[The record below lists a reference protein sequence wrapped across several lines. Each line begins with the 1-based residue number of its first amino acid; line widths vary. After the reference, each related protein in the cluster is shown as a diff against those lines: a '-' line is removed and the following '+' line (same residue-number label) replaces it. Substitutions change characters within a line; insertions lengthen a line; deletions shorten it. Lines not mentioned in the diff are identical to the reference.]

1 LKISSNSKKN
11 FKRYGPIIS
20 IMSLFSIIVITTF
33 YFVLQPKVT
42 LPIYS
47 PSMVSEELVEED
59 IRYIKKYHK
68 INDFV
73 LTNQNGEL
81 ISQEF
86 YQNKI
91 YVADFFFTTCPDIC
105 PIMTEN
111 MGYLQSEL
119 KNQTDVLLVSFS
131 VTPNVDSVDVLRSYA
146 DLKKVD
152 DAKWN
157 LFTGS
162 KKEIYELARK
172 SFLVA
177 KNDGDGG
184 KYDMIHT
191 ENFVLV
197 DKESRIRGFYDGTN
211 EDEMKKLL
219 VDITILKQSY
229 LD

>member
-1 LKISSNSKKN
+1 
-11 FKRYGPIIS
+11 
-20 IMSLFSIIVITTF
+20 MSFFSIVVITSF
-33 YFVLQPKVT
+33 YFILQPKVS

-59 IRYIKKYHK
+59 IRYVKKYHS
-68 INDFV
+68 ISNFS

-81 ISQEF
+81 INQEF

-91 YVADFFFTTCPDIC
+91 YIADFFFTTCPDIC
-105 PIMTEN
+105 TKMTEN
-111 MGYLQSEL
+111 MGYLQNEL

-131 VTPNVDSVDVLRSYA
+131 VTPNIDSVSVLRAYA
-146 DLKKVD
+146 DLKGVD
-152 DAKWN
+152 DSKWN

-162 KKEIYELARK
+162 KKDIYELARK

-191 ENFVLV
+191 ENFVLIG
-197 DKESRIRGFYDGTN
+197 KENRIRGFYDGTN
-211 EDEMKKLL
+211 EVEMNKLL
-219 VDITILKQSY
+219 KDVKILQNSY

>member
-1 LKISSNSKKN
+1 
-11 FKRYGPIIS
+11 
-20 IMSLFSIIVITTF
+20 MSFFSIVVITSF
-33 YFVLQPKVT
+33 YFILQPKVS

-59 IRYIKKYHK
+59 IRYVKKYHS
-68 INDFV
+68 ISNFS

-81 ISQEF
+81 INQEF

-91 YVADFFFTTCPDIC
+91 YIADFFFTTCPDIC
-105 PIMTEN
+105 LKMTEN
-111 MGYLQSEL
+111 MGYLQNEL

-131 VTPNVDSVDVLRSYA
+131 VTPNIDSVSVLRAYA
-146 DLKKVD
+146 DLKGVD
-152 DAKWN
+152 DSKWN

-162 KKEIYELARK
+162 KKDIYELARK

-191 ENFVLV
+191 ENFVLI
-197 DKESRIRGFYDGTN
+197 DKENRIRGFYDGTN
-211 EDEMKKLL
+211 EVEMNKLL
-219 VDITILKQSY
+219 KDVKILQNSY

>member
-1 LKISSNSKKN
+1 
-11 FKRYGPIIS
+11 
-20 IMSLFSIIVITTF
+20 MSLFSIIVITTF

-229 LD
+229 FTFASLKSF

>member
-1 LKISSNSKKN
+1 
-11 FKRYGPIIS
+11 
-20 IMSLFSIIVITTF
+20 MSLFSIIVITTF

-73 LTNQNGEL
+73 LTKQNGEL

>member
-1 LKISSNSKKN
+1 
-11 FKRYGPIIS
+11 
-20 IMSLFSIIVITTF
+20 MSFFSIVVITSF
-33 YFVLQPKVT
+33 YFILQPKVS

-59 IRYIKKYHK
+59 IRYVKKYHS
-68 INDFV
+68 ISNFS

-81 ISQEF
+81 INQEF

-91 YVADFFFTTCPDIC
+91 YIADFFFTTCPDIC
-105 PIMTEN
+105 PKMTEN
-111 MGYLQSEL
+111 MGYLQNEL

-131 VTPNVDSVDVLRSYA
+131 VTPNIDSVNVLRAYA
-146 DLKKVD
+146 DLKGVD
-152 DAKWN
+152 DSKWN

-162 KKEIYELARK
+162 KKDIYELARK

-191 ENFVLV
+191 ENFVLI
-197 DKESRIRGFYDGTN
+197 DKENRIRGFYDGTN
-211 EDEMKKLL
+211 EVKMNKLL
-219 VDITILKQSY
+219 KDVKILQNSY

>member
-1 LKISSNSKKN
+1 
-11 FKRYGPIIS
+11 
-20 IMSLFSIIVITTF
+20 MSLFSIIVITTF

-59 IRYIKKYHK
+59 IKKYHK

>member
-1 LKISSNSKKN
+1 MSTDSKK
-11 FKRYGPIIS
+11 FLKRYGPIIF

-33 YFVLQPKVT
+33 YYVLQPKVS

-68 INDFV
+68 INDFL

-91 YVADFFFTTCPDIC
+91 YIADFFFTTCPDIC

-111 MGYLQSEL
+111 MSYLQNEL
-119 KNQTDVLLVSFS
+119 KDQVDVMLVSFS
-131 VTPNVDSVDVLRSYA
+131 VTPQVDTVDVLRAYA
-146 DLKKVD
+146 DSRGVD
-152 DAKWN
+152 DSKWN
-157 LFTGS
+157 LFTGN
-162 KKEIYELARK
+162 KKDIYELARK

-184 KYDMIHT
+184 RYDMIHT
-191 ENFVLV
+191 ENFVLI

-211 EDEMKKLL
+211 KEEIKKLL
-219 VDITILKQSY
+219 IDIKILNNSY
-229 LD
+229 KN

>member
-1 LKISSNSKKN
+1 
-11 FKRYGPIIS
+11 
-20 IMSLFSIIVITTF
+20 MSFFSIVVITSF
-33 YFVLQPKVT
+33 YFILQPKVS

-59 IRYIKKYHK
+59 IRYVKKYH
-68 INDFV
+68 IISNFS

-81 ISQEF
+81 INQEF

-91 YVADFFFTTCPDIC
+91 YIADFFFTTCPDIC
-105 PIMTEN
+105 PKMTEN
-111 MGYLQSEL
+111 MGYLQNEL

-131 VTPNVDSVDVLRSYA
+131 VTPNIDSVSVLRAYA
-146 DLKKVD
+146 DLKGVD
-152 DAKWN
+152 DSKWN

-162 KKEIYELARK
+162 KKDIYELARK

-191 ENFVLV
+191 ENFVLI
-197 DKESRIRGFYDGTN
+197 DKENRIRGFYDGTN
-211 EDEMKKLL
+211 EVEMNKLL
-219 VDITILKQSY
+219 KDVKILQNSY

>member
-1 LKISSNSKKN
+1 
-11 FKRYGPIIS
+11 
-20 IMSLFSIIVITTF
+20 MSLFSIIVITTF

-119 KNQTDVLLVSFS
+119 KYQTDVLLVSFS

>member
-1 LKISSNSKKN
+1 LNISASYKKF
-11 FKRYGPIIS
+11 FKRYGPVIF
-20 IMSLFSIIVITTF
+20 IMSFFSIVVITSF
-33 YFVLQPKVT
+33 YFILQPKVS

-59 IRYIKKYHK
+59 IRYVKKYHS
-68 INDFV
+68 ISNFS

-81 ISQEF
+81 INQEF

-91 YVADFFFTTCPDIC
+91 YIADFFFTTCPDIC
-105 PIMTEN
+105 PKMTEN
-111 MGYLQSEL
+111 MGYLQNEL

-131 VTPNVDSVDVLRSYA
+131 VTPNIDSVSVLRAYA
-146 DLKKVD
+146 DLKGVD
-152 DAKWN
+152 DSKWN

-162 KKEIYELARK
+162 KKDIYELARK

-191 ENFVLV
+191 ENFVLI
-197 DKESRIRGFYDGTN
+197 DKENRIRGFYDGTN
-211 EDEMKKLL
+211 EVEMNKLL
-219 VDITILKQSY
+219 KDVKILQNSY

>member
-1 LKISSNSKKN
+1 
-11 FKRYGPIIS
+11 
-20 IMSLFSIIVITTF
+20 MSLFSVIVITTF

-68 INDFV
+68 INDFL
-73 LTNQNGEL
+73 LTNQNGKL
-81 ISQEF
+81 VSQQF
-86 YQNKI
+86 YQDKI
-91 YVADFFFTTCPDIC
+91 YIADFFFTTCPDIC

-111 MGYLQSEL
+111 MVYLQDKL

-146 DLKKVD
+146 DIKGID
-152 DAKWN
+152 DTKWN

-162 KKEIYELARK
+162 KKDIYELARK

-177 KNDGDGG
+177 KSDGDGG

-191 ENFVLV
+191 ENFVLI

-211 EDEMKKLL
+211 EEEMNKLIND
-219 VDITILKQSY
+219 VKILKQSY

>member
-1 LKISSNSKKN
+1 
-11 FKRYGPIIS
+11 
-20 IMSLFSIIVITTF
+20 
-33 YFVLQPKVT
+33 
-42 LPIYS
+42 
-47 PSMVSEELVEED
+47 
-59 IRYIKKYHK
+59 
-68 INDFV
+68 
-73 LTNQNGEL
+73 
-81 ISQEF
+81 
-86 YQNKI
+86 
-91 YVADFFFTTCPDIC
+91 
-105 PIMTEN
+105 
-111 MGYLQSEL
+111 LQSEL

>member
-1 LKISSNSKKN
+1 MSTYSKK
-11 FKRYGPIIS
+11 FLKRYGPIIS